1 MNGLENTWGSKI
13 ATTNWKIGELDIET
27 ARYSPIKEVYNYEIN
42 NPSTSSGE
50 ITYEAKIGLMYASD
64 YGYAASPANW
74 STNIGSLNNDTN
86 RNNNWMFMGL
96 YEWTISRRSDF
107 TGNNAFYVY
116 DAGSVSNY
124 RVGGYRG
131 VRPSFYLESTVTY
144 ISGSGTESDPFRIA

>member
-96 YEWTISRRSDF
+96 DDWTISRTSDTSDGSWF
-107 TGNNAFYVY
+107 VDASGGVY
-116 DAGSVSNY
+116 IG
-124 RVGGYRG
+124 VGQDHA
-131 VRPSFYLESTVTY
+131 VRPTFYLNSNVTY
-144 ISGSGTESDPFRIA
+144 VSGFGTSSDPIRIN

>member
-50 ITYEAKIGLMYASD
+50 ITYEAKIGLMYFSD
-64 YGYAASPANW
+64 YRYAASPDYWTTTLFEERA
-74 STNIGSLNNDTN
+74 SD
-86 RNNNWMFMGL
+86 WMYLGIN
-96 YEWTISRRSDF
+96 EWTITRGSDSADFVFCVGSTSCIRSIVLE
-107 TGNNAFYVY
+107 N
-116 DAGSVSNY
+116 SKILL
-124 RVGGYRG
+124 G
-131 VRPSFYLESTVTY
+131 VRPVFYLNSDVQY